1 MADQEPTAAQRREQY
16 GAVRRETERLCAP
29 LAVEDYVVQTRAETS
44 PPKWHLAHTSW
55 FFEQLVLLPFARGYR
70 VFHPDFHGLFNSYY
84 HSLGEPFP
92 RARRGVLSRPTVEEV
107 YRYRAYVDRAMDDL
121 FAAPLT
127 VEAAARIEL
136 GVHHEQ
142 QHQEL
147 LLMDIKHNFA
157 CNPLLPAYHLPRE
170 EPGLMRSAD
179 LEWVAFDESVHGI
192 GAGPNGF
199 AFDNE
204 RPRHRVMGRPFALAS
219 RLVTNGEYLAFMEAG
234 GYRRPE
240 WWLAEGWAAVER
252 EGWRAPLYWRA
263 AENGWQEM
271 TLAGE
276 RPVRPQEPVAH
287 VSWFEADAYARWA
300 GKRLPREEE
309 WERAAASIPVA
320 GNLLEEA
327 HLHPRPVAQSGMAQ
341 LFGDLWEWTASP
353 YVPYPGY
360 RRAEGALGEYN
371 GKFMCNQMVLR
382 GGCCATPAAHLRAT
396 YRNFYFPHDRWQF
409 AGIRLAE
416 DR

>member
-1 MADQEPTAAQRREQY
+1 
-16 GAVRRETERLCAP
+16 
-29 LAVEDYVVQTRAETS
+29 
-44 PPKWHLAHTSW
+44 
-55 FFEQLVLLPFARGYR
+55 
-70 VFHPDFHGLFNSYY
+70 
-84 HSLGEPFP
+84 
-92 RARRGVLSRPTVEEV
+92 
-107 YRYRAYVDRAMDDL
+107 
-121 FAAPLT
+121 
-127 VEAAARIEL
+127 
-136 GVHHEQ
+136 
-142 QHQEL
+142 
-147 LLMDIKHNFA
+147 
-157 CNPLLPAYHLPRE
+157 
-170 EPGLMRSAD
+170 
-179 LEWVAFDESVHGI
+179 
-192 GAGPNGF
+192 
-199 AFDNE
+199 
-204 RPRHRVMGRPFALAS
+204 
-219 RLVTNGEYLAFMEAG
+219 MEAG
-234 GYRRPE
+234 GYRRAE

-263 AENGWQEM
+263 AESGWQEM

-276 RPVRPQEPVAH
+276 RPMRPQEPVAH

-309 WERAAASIPVA
+309 WERAAASFPVE

-327 HLHPRPVAQSGMAQ
+327 HLHPRPVGTEGMAQ

-353 YVPYPGY
+353 YAPYPGY

-382 GGCCATPAAHLRAT
+382 GGCCATPAAHVRAT